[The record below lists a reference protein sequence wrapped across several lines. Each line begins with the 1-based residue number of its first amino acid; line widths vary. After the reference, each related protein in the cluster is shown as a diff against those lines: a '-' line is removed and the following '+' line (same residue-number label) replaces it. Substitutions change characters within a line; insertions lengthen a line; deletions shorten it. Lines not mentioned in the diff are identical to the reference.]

1 MTIDIFLIEC
11 NIQGE
16 QEEEMNINEYTFE
29 ESIPFGRLSI
39 IAMKGCEDIAA
50 RIDYYLKEWRKD
62 ANGVIYSNGSG
73 PIRTFLLDAACPR
86 FGSGEAKGV
95 INETVRAHDI
105 FIISDV
111 FNFGV
116 NFKMYG
122 MDVPMSPDDHYQDLK
137 RIIAAMNGKAKRI
150 TVIMPM
156 LYEGRQHKRA
166 TRESLDCALA
176 LQELTSMGVEN
187 IISFDIHDPRVQNA
201 IPLHGFE
208 DFHPHYQMIKSFV
221 RTVPDAK
228 IDRDSMMIIS
238 PDEGG
243 MTRCI
248 YYSSVM
254 ELDLGMFYKRRDYS
268 VIVNGKNPVVS
279 HEFLGGNLEGKD
291 VIVVDDM
298 IASGDSM
305 IDVAGKLKERKVKNV
320 YVFASFGLFTEGLE
334 KFDKAYRDGT
344 ITRVFTTNMIYRRPE
359 LLQKPWYTEVD
370 MSKYIANIID
380 TLNYDNSLSELLDP
394 VQKIKKL
401 LKR

>member
-1 MTIDIFLIEC
+1 
-11 NIQGE
+11 
-16 QEEEMNINEYTFE
+16 MNIDDYVYAEPK
-29 ESIPFGRLSI
+29 PFGNLSI
-39 IAMKGCEDIAA
+39 VAMKGCEEIAA
-50 RIDYYLKEWRKD
+50 KIDYYLKEWRQD
-62 ANGVIYSNGSG
+62 NNGVIYSEGSN
-73 PIRTFLLDAACPR
+73 PVRTYLLDAVCPR

-95 INETVRAHDI
+95 INETVRGHDI

-111 FNFGV
+111 FNYGV
-116 NFKMYG
+116 SFKMYG

-176 LQELTSMGVEN
+176 LQELTNMGVEN

-201 IPLHGFE
+201 IPLYGFE
-208 DFHPHYQMIKSFV
+208 DFHPHYQMIKEFV
-221 RTVPDAK
+221 KIVPDAM
-228 IDRDSMMIIS
+228 IDRNHLMVIS

-243 MTRCI
+243 MSRCM

-254 ELDLGMFYKRRDYS
+254 GLELGMFYKRRDYS
-268 VIVNGKNPVVS
+268 VIVNGKNPVIN
-279 HEFLGGNLEGKD
+279 HEFLGDNVEGKD

-305 IDVAGKLKERKVKNV
+305 IDVANKLKEKKARNV
-320 YVFASFGLFTEGLE
+320 YIFSSFGLFSEGFA
-334 KFDKAYRDGT
+334 KFDKAYEEGI
-344 ITRVFTTNMIYRRPE
+344 ITKIFTTNMIYRKPE
-359 LLQKPWYTEVD
+359 LLEKAWYSEVD

-380 TLNYDNSLSELLDP
+380 TLNYDRSLSELLDP

-401 LKR
+401 LK

>member
-1 MTIDIFLIEC
+1 
-11 NIQGE
+11 
-16 QEEEMNINEYTFE
+16 MNIHEYTFA
-29 ESIPFGRLSI
+29 ESYPFGKLSI
-39 IAMKGCEDIAA
+39 VAMKGCEEIADK
-50 RIDYYLKEWRKD
+50 IDYYLKEWRQD
-62 ANGVIYSNGSG
+62 SNGVIYSEDSALKQ
-73 PIRTFLLDAACPR
+73 TFLLDAVCPR

-95 INETVRAHDI
+95 INETVRGHDI

-111 FNFGV
+111 FNYGAS
-116 NFKMYG
+116 FKMYG
-122 MDVPMSPDDHYQDLK
+122 MEVPMSPDDHYQDLK

-228 IDRDSMMIIS
+228 IDRENMMIIS

-243 MTRCI
+243 MSRCI

-279 HEFLGGNLEGKD
+279 HEFLGRNLAGKD
-291 VIVVDDM
+291 VIIVDDM
-298 IASGDSM
+298 IASGDSV
-305 IDVAGKLKERKVKNV
+305 IDVANKLKERKARNV
-320 YVFASFGLFTEGLE
+320 YVFASFGLFTEGLD
-334 KFDKAYRDGT
+334 KFDKAYKGG
-344 ITRVFTTNMIYRRPE
+344 IISRVFTTNMIYRRPE
-359 LLQKPWYTEVD
+359 LREKPWYTEVD

-401 LKR
+401 LK

>member
-1 MTIDIFLIEC
+1 MDI
-11 NIQGE
+11 NDYAY
-16 QEEEMNINEYTFE
+16 NEPQ
-29 ESIPFGRLSI
+29 PFGELSI

-50 RIDYYLKEWRKD
+50 RIDYYLKEWRQDKN
-62 ANGVIYSNGSG
+62 AAIHSG
-73 PIRTFLLDAACPR
+73 NSIPARTYLLNAICPR

-95 INETVRAHDI
+95 LNETVRGHDV

-111 FNFGV
+111 FNYGV
-116 NFKMYG
+116 TYNMYG
-122 MDVPMSPDDHYQDLK
+122 MNVPMSPDDHYQDLK
-137 RIIAAMNGKAKRI
+137 RIIAAMNGKEKRI

-208 DFHPHYQMIKSFV
+208 DFHPHYQMIKMFV
-221 RTVPDAK
+221 RTVPDAL
-228 IDRDSMMIIS
+228 IDRNHMMIIS

-243 MTRCI
+243 MARCI

-268 VIVNGKNPVVS
+268 VVINGKNPVVN
-279 HEFLGGNLEGKD
+279 HEFLGDKVEGKD

-305 IDVAGKLKERKVKNV
+305 IDVAGKLKERKAKNV
-320 YVFASFGLFTEGLE
+320 YVFASFGLFTEGLA
-334 KFDKAYRDGT
+334 KFDKAFEEGI
-344 ITRVFTTNMIYRRPE
+344 ITKVFTTNMIYRKPE
-359 LLQKPWYTEVD
+359 LLQKPWYIEVD

-380 TLNYDNSLSELLDP
+380 TLNYDKSLSELLDP

-401 LKR
+401 LKK

>member
-1 MTIDIFLIEC
+1 
-11 NIQGE
+11 
-16 QEEEMNINEYTFE
+16 MNINDFKYNEPQ
-29 ESIPFGRLSI
+29 PFGQLSI
-39 IAMKGCEDIAA
+39 IAMKGCEEIAA
-50 RIDYYLKEWRKD
+50 KIDYYLKEWRQD
-62 ANGVIYSNGSG
+62 ENGVIYSEGSV
-73 PIRTFLLDAACPR
+73 PVRTYLLDAVCPR

-95 INETVRAHDI
+95 LNETVRGHDV

-111 FNFGV
+111 FNYGV
-116 NFKMYG
+116 TYKMYG
-122 MDVPMSPDDHYQDLK
+122 MEHPMSPDDHYQDLK
-137 RIIAAMNGKAKRI
+137 RIIAAMNGKEKRI

-208 DFHPHYQMIKSFV
+208 DFHPHYQMIKAFV
-221 RTVPDAK
+221 RKETDAL
-228 IDRDSMMIIS
+228 IDRKHMMVIS

-243 MTRCI
+243 MSRCI

-279 HEFLGGNLEGKD
+279 HEFLGDNVENKD

-305 IDVAGKLKERKVKNV
+305 IDVAKKLKERKARNV
-320 YVFASFGLFTEGLE
+320 YVFASFGLFTEGFA
-334 KFDKAYRDGT
+334 KFDKAYEDG
-344 ITRVFTTNMIYRRPE
+344 IIKRIYTTNMIYRKPE
-359 LLQKPWYTEVD
+359 LLQKPWYQEVD

-380 TLNYDNSLSELLDP
+380 TLNYDRSLSELLDP

-401 LKR
+401 LKK

>member
-1 MTIDIFLIEC
+1 MDLHELRCNTELNTVGDLTIV
-11 NIQGE
+11 
-16 QEEEMNINEYTFE
+16 
-29 ESIPFGRLSI
+29 
-39 IAMKGCEDIAA
+39 AMKGCEEIASK
-50 RIDYYLKEWRKD
+50 IDYYLKEWRRD
-62 ANGVIYSNGSG
+62 ENGVIYSDGSG
-73 PIRTFLLDAACPR
+73 PIKTFLLDAVCPR

-95 INETVRAHDI
+95 INESVRGHDI
-105 FIISDV
+105 YIISDV
-111 FNFGV
+111 FNYGV
-116 NFKMYG
+116 TYKMYG
-122 MDVPMSPDDHYQDLK
+122 MEVPMSPDDHYQDLK
-137 RIIAAMNGKAKRI
+137 RIIAAINGKARRI

-208 DFHPHYQMIKSFV
+208 DFHPHYQMIKAFV
-221 RTVPDAK
+221 RTVPDAQ
-228 IDRDSMMIIS
+228 IDRDHMMIIS

-243 MTRCI
+243 MSRCM

-254 ELDLGMFYKRRDYS
+254 ELDLGMFYKRRNYS

-279 HEFLGGNLEGKD
+279 HEFLGDKIDGKD

-305 IDVAGKLKERKVKNV
+305 IDVANKLKERKAKNV
-320 YVFASFGLFTEGLE
+320 YIFSAFGLFTEGLA
-334 KFDKAYRDGT
+334 KFDKAYSDG
-344 ITRVFTTNMIYRRPE
+344 IIKRVFTTNLVYRKPE
-359 LLQKPWYTEVD
+359 LETKEWYTEVD

-380 TLNYDNSLSELLDP
+380 TLNYDGSLSELLDP
-394 VQKIKKL
+394 VQKIKKI
-401 LKR
+401 LKK

>member
-1 MTIDIFLIEC
+1 
-11 NIQGE
+11 
-16 QEEEMNINEYTFE
+16 MNIHEYTFA
-29 ESIPFGRLSI
+29 ESYPFGKLSI
-39 IAMKGCEDIAA
+39 VAMKGCEEIASK
-50 RIDYYLKEWRKD
+50 IDYYLKEWRQD
-62 ANGVIYSNGSG
+62 SNGVIYSEDSDLKQ
-73 PIRTFLLDAACPR
+73 TFLLDAVCPR

-95 INETVRAHDI
+95 INETVRGHDI

-111 FNFGV
+111 FNYGTT
-116 NFKMYG
+116 FKMYG
-122 MDVPMSPDDHYQDLK
+122 MEVPMSPDDHYQDLK

-221 RTVPDAK
+221 RTVPDAI
-228 IDRDSMMIIS
+228 IDRDNMMIIS

-243 MTRCI
+243 MSRCI

-279 HEFLGGNLEGKD
+279 HEFLGRNLAGKD

-305 IDVAGKLKERKVKNV
+305 IDVANKLKERKVRNV
-320 YVFASFGLFTEGLE
+320 YVFASFGLFTEGFE
-334 KFDKAYRDGT
+334 KFDKAYKDG
-344 ITRVFTTNMIYRRPE
+344 IISRVFTTNMIYRKPE
-359 LLQKPWYTEVD
+359 LMEKPWYTEVD

-401 LKR
+401 LKK

>member
-1 MTIDIFLIEC
+1 
-11 NIQGE
+11 
-16 QEEEMNINEYTFE
+16 MNINDYVYNEPK
-29 ESIPFGRLSI
+29 PFGDLSI
-39 IAMKGCEDIAA
+39 VAMKGCEEIAA
-50 RIDYYLKEWRKD
+50 KIDYYLKEWRQD
-62 ANGVIYSNGSG
+62 NNGVIYSEGSN
-73 PIRTFLLDAACPR
+73 PVRTYLLDAVCPR

-95 INETVRAHDI
+95 INETVRGHDI

-111 FNFGV
+111 FNYGV
-116 NFKMYG
+116 KFKMYG

-137 RIIAAMNGKAKRI
+137 RVIAAMNGKAKRI

-166 TRESLDCALA
+166 SRESLDCALA
-176 LQELTSMGVEN
+176 LQELTNMGVEN

-208 DFHPHYQMIKSFV
+208 DFHPHYQMIKAFV
-221 RTVPDAK
+221 RTVTDAT
-228 IDRDSMMIIS
+228 IDRNHLMVIS

-243 MTRCI
+243 MTRCM
-248 YYSSVM
+248 YYASVM
-254 ELDLGMFYKRRDYS
+254 GLDLGMFYKRRDYS
-268 VIVNGKNPVVS
+268 VIVNGKNPVIS
-279 HEFLGGNLEGKD
+279 HEFLGDNVEGKD

-305 IDVAGKLKERKVKNV
+305 IDVAKKLKERKARNV
-320 YVFASFGLFTEGLE
+320 YVFSSFGLFTEGFD
-334 KFDKAYRDGT
+334 KFDKAFEEGT
-344 ITRVFTTNMIYRRPE
+344 ITRIFTSNMIYRKPE

-380 TLNYDNSLSELLDP
+380 TLNYDRSLSELLDP

-401 LKR
+401 LK

>member
-1 MTIDIFLIEC
+1 MD
-11 NIQGE
+11 
-16 QEEEMNINEYTFE
+16 INEFTFTE
-29 ESIPFGRLSI
+29 PNPFGKLSI
-39 IAMKGCEDIAA
+39 IAMKGCEEIASK
-50 RIDYYLKEWRKD
+50 IDYYLKEWRKD
-62 ANGVIYSNGSG
+62 SNGVIYSDGSA
-73 PIRTFLLDAACPR
+73 PTQTFLLDAVCPR

-95 INETVRAHDI
+95 INETVRGHDI

-111 FNFGV
+111 FNYGV
-116 NFKMYG
+116 TYKMYG
-122 MDVPMSPDDHYQDLK
+122 MEVPMSPDDHYQDLK

-228 IDRDSMMIIS
+228 IDRENMMIIS

-243 MTRCI
+243 MSRCI

-268 VIVNGKNPVVS
+268 SIVNGKNPVIS
-279 HEFLGGNLEGKD
+279 HEFLGDNLDGKD

-305 IDVAGKLKERKVKNV
+305 IDVAIKLKERKAKNV
-320 YVFASFGLFTEGLE
+320 YLFASFGLFTEGLE
-334 KFDKAYRDGT
+334 KFDQAYKDG
-344 ITRVFTTNMIYRRPE
+344 IFNRVFTTNMIYRKPE
-359 LLQKPWYTEVD
+359 LKDRSWYTEVD

-380 TLNYDNSLSELLDP
+380 TLNYDSSLSELLDP

-401 LKR
+401 LKK

>member
-1 MTIDIFLIEC
+1 MDTNELYC
-11 NIQGE
+11 NSEFKPIG
-16 QEEEMNINEYTFE
+16 
-29 ESIPFGRLSI
+29 GLSI
-39 IAMKGCEDIAA
+39 IGMKGCEEIASK
-50 RIDYYLKEWRKD
+50 IDYYLKEWRQSE
-62 ANGVIYSNGSG
+62 NGVIYSEGDG
-73 PIRTFLLDAACPR
+73 PVTTFLLDAKCPR

-95 INETVRAHDI
+95 LNETVRGRDI
-105 FIISDV
+105 YIISDV
-111 FNFGV
+111 FNYGV
-116 NFKMYG
+116 TFNMYG

-137 RIIAAMNGKAKRI
+137 RIIAAINGKARRI

-166 TRESLDCALA
+166 MRESLDCALA
-176 LQELTSMGVEN
+176 LQELTNMGVEN

-221 RTVPDAK
+221 RTVPDAI
-228 IDRDSMMIIS
+228 IDRKHMMIVS

-243 MTRCI
+243 MSRCM

-254 ELDLGMFYKRRDYS
+254 ELELGMFYKRRDYT

-279 HEFLGGNLEGKD
+279 HEFLGDNVEGKD

-305 IDVAGKLKERKVKNV
+305 IDVAKKLKEKKAKNV
-320 YVFASFGLFTEGLE
+320 YIFSAFGLFTEGFD
-334 KFDKAYRDGT
+334 KFDKAHEDG
-344 ITRVFTTNMIYRRPE
+344 IVSRIFTTNLIYRRPE
-359 LLQKPWYTEVD
+359 LLTKKWYTEVD

-380 TLNYDNSLSELLDP
+380 TLNYDGSLSELLDP
-394 VQKIKKL
+394 VQKIKKIL
-401 LKR
+401 ESK